1 MPGRKRRTKTF
12 SHRNRRTRPRS
23 ATAIRTALGLTASA
37 AGAVAVGVVARR
49 SGPPRTIDDSGS
61 RVLEVPAGMERRVTM
76 SDGALLAVT
85 DAGDGPL
92 VVCAHGW
99 TEVRGIWSLTAS
111 ALLAQGHRVVMYDQ
125 RGHGESSVG
134 REGITIERLGLDLA
148 ELLVALDA
156 REAILVG
163 HSMGGMT
170 IMSLLATS
178 PEIAAERA
186 SGAVLVATAAGG
198 LGRIAR
204 FDAAAAALMAS
215 ARLTR
220 LFAGRAGPRLARR
233 SLGRTASPA
242 HVAAVAAMFART
254 SGSTR
259 RECAQAMLAMDL
271 RPGLA
276 AVSLPVTVVVGGRDR
291 LTPPRLGRRIADEI
305 PGSQLVTIAGAGHQL
320 QFEYPDRL
328 ADIIDDMATRTTL
341 PGVVRAA
348 PIDLRLPAEEVAR

>member
-1 MPGRKRRTKTF
+1 ML
-12 SHRNRRTRPRS
+12 
-23 ATAIRTALGLTASA
+23 TALGLAASA
-37 AGAVAVGVVARR
+37 AGAAVVARR
-49 SGPPRTIDDSGS
+49 SRSPRRVDAGGPQ
-61 RVLEVPAGMERRVTM
+61 VLEVPAGTERTVAM
-76 SDGALLAVT
+76 SDGAVLAVT

-111 ALLAQGHRVVMYDQ
+111 ALLTRGHRVVMYDQ

-134 REGITIERLGLDLA
+134 GDGITIERLGRDLA

-156 REAILVG
+156 QEAILVG

-170 IMSLLATS
+170 IMSLLASS
-178 PEIAAERA
+178 PATVAERV

-204 FDAAAAALMAS
+204 FDAAAAALMSS

-242 HVAAVAAMFART
+242 HVAAVAAMFAQT

-259 RECAQAMLAMDL
+259 RECAQAMFAMDL
-271 RPGLA
+271 LPGLG

-291 LTPPRLGRRIADEI
+291 LTPPRLGRRIAEAI
-305 PGSQLVTIAGAGHQL
+305 PGARLVTIADAGHQL

-328 ADIIDDMATRTTL
+328 AGIIQDMVSRTTL
-341 PGVVRAA
+341 PGVVPTP
-348 PIDLRLPAEEVAR
+348 PIDLRLPAEAVAR